1 MKYVVTGSAG
11 FIGGAL
17 AQRLKAQGHDVTG
30 IDPADGSGDILD
42 FDDLVQKAKDAGG
55 IFHLGAVASVP
66 RTIEDPKNS
75 HAVNVTGTLNVLE
88 TARINGNI
96 PVVYASSA
104 AVYGD
109 NDALPLSEAETPRPL
124 SPYAAH
130 KIANEIDA
138 KSFGAAFGLK
148 TFGLRFFNVYGPGQD
163 PSSPYSGVIS
173 IFHDRLRA
181 HAPVTLFGDGAQTRD
196 FVALDDA
203 VQSLIAAMENVSA
216 SAPVANICTGTAISL
231 RDLLDS
237 FGQVL
242 KVNPEI
248 QTAPPRAGDIK
259 YSYGSPALFS
269 RLTGFTPQ
277 TPLSEGLKALIKAA

>member
-17 AQRLKAQGHDVTG
+17 TKRLKMQGHEIIG

-42 FDDLVQKAKDAGG
+42 FDDLAKKARGADG
-55 IFHLGAVASVP
+55 IFHLGAIASVP

-88 TARINGNI
+88 AARVDGNI

-109 NDALPLSEAETPRPL
+109 NDALPLSESETPRPL

-138 KSFGAAFGLK
+138 KSFGAAYGLK
-148 TFGLRFFNVYGPGQD
+148 TFGLRFFNIYGPGQD

-181 HAPVTLFGDGAQTRD
+181 RAPVTLFGDGGQTRD

-203 VQSLIAAMENVSA
+203 MQSLIIAMENVSD

-237 FGQVL
+237 FGQVMDAT
-242 KVNPEI
+242 PEI

-259 YSYGSPALFS
+259 YSYGSPALFAK
-269 RLTGFTPQ
+269 LTGFTPQ

>member
-1 MKYVVTGSAG
+1 MKYIVTGSAG

-17 AQRLKAQGHDVTG
+17 VRRLRGEGHSVTG

-42 FDDLVQKAKDAGG
+42 FEDLKAKAKNADG

-66 RTIEDPKNS
+66 KTIENPRTS

-88 TARINGNI
+88 AARVNGNI

-109 NDALPLSEAETPRPL
+109 NDALPLSETETPRPL

-148 TFGLRFFNVYGPGQD
+148 SFGLRFFNIYGPGQD

-181 HAPVTLFGDGAQTRD
+181 ATPVTLFGDGGQTRD
-196 FVALDDA
+196 FVALNDA
-203 VQSLIAAMENVSA
+203 VQSLILAMGNAAA
-216 SAPVANICTGTAISL
+216 SAPVANICTGTSISL
-231 RDLLDS
+231 RDLLAS
-237 FGQVL
+237 FSEVL
-242 KVNPEI
+242 TTVPEI
-248 QTAPPRAGDIK
+248 KTAPPRAGDIK
-259 YSYGSPALFS
+259 FSYGNPAHFA

-277 TPLSEGLKALIKAA
+277 TPLREGLKALIKAG